1 MRKGEVLY
9 MGKSIYDFIGEEK
22 EIPCVDKNG
31 NIQGVAKI
39 RDETKLN
46 GTMRVKL
53 DFVGHIDPSV
63 KDEMIKELK
72 QFVKKYYS

>member
-1 MRKGEVLY
+1 MKGEVLY
-9 MGKSIYDFIGEEK
+9 MGKSIYDLIDEEK

-46 GTMRVKL
+46 GTLRVQL
-53 DFVGHIDPSV
+53 DFVGHIRPSV
-63 KDEMIKELK
+63 KDEMVRELK
-72 QFVKKYYS
+72 QFVKKYYQ